1 METTAMNNKE
11 FLVNALIQ
19 NLKWSQSI
27 IRSFSRDT
35 LQMLYNKLTDGEQ
48 VYKAKIQRL
57 NTTYN
62 MQMVIPFEIVDMLGI
77 RYGDRFNIKINLFK
91 KEVILFWNTKG
102 KYKVQKNNLI
112 SLPAKL
118 QLNGMLKAGD
128 DAMITIEDGRLVLK
142 SFSYLL

>member
-1 METTAMNNKE
+1 METIAMNNKE

-27 IRSFSRDT
+27 IRSFSRET

-91 KEVILFWNTKG
+91 KEVILSWNTKG

-112 SLPAKL
+112 LLPAKL